1 MIENMEI
8 HGKIIAVQPV
18 KSGVSKSS
26 GNEWKSLEFVV
37 ETEENK
43 PQSLCLQLMN
53 QNIDCYAVEAGMTV
67 HVKFDCAARQWE
79 ERWFNTLT
87 AWEVTVIKGKEA

>member
-1 MIENMEI
+1 MIKNMEI
-8 HGKIIAVQPV
+8 QGKIIAVQPV

-53 QNIDCYAVEAGMTV
+53 QNIDRYAVEAGMTV
-67 HVKFDCAARQWE
+67 HVKFDCSSRQWE